1 MPTIYLSPSTQ
12 QANPYIT
19 GGTEEYYMN
28 RLADAMVPYLRS
40 SGIQY
45 TRNTP
50 DMTAAS
56 SIRASNAGNYDVH
69 LALHSNAAPDALSG
83 QIRGT
88 DVYFLSR
95 QHQRQTIGPSL
106 LVHNLKQVY
115 PNPAKVR
122 AVPTTSLGEVSRTRA
137 PGVLIEY
144 AYHDNVEDANW
155 IKNNLDSIARATVRA
170 LTEYFGIPFVEP
182 QPAQEARATFPADI
196 STSAASRPPIP
207 RFWPAPTTATPSPS
221 WASGRDGM
229 WSITAVQW
237 DMPPLNILNRLV
249 EFKIVS
255 TKLQMKWERL
265 QWNVCQAP
273 VKWNGISRK

>member
-88 DVYFLSR
+88 DVYFYPGSTSGRRLAD
-95 QHQRQTIGPSL
+95 L
-106 LVHNLKQVY
+106 LVDNLKQVY

-182 QPAQEARATFPADI
+182 QPAQE
-196 STSAASRPPIP
+196 
-207 RFWPAPTTATPSPS
+207 
-221 WASGRDGM
+221 GQG
-229 WSITAVQW
+229 Q
-237 DMPPLNILNRLV
+237 
-249 EFKIVS
+249 
-255 TKLQMKWERL
+255 RL
-265 QWNVCQAP
+265 QRISQHPQQAVHQFHGFGP
-273 VKWNGISRK
+273 RLRRRPHHHPGRVAGMGCGQLPRYSGICRLSIY

>member
-88 DVYFLSR
+88 DVYFYPGSTSGRRLAD
-95 QHQRQTIGPSL
+95 L
-106 LVHNLKQVY
+106 LVDNLKQVY

-182 QPAQEARATFPADI
+182 QPAQEARVNVSSGYLNIRSKP
-196 STSAASRPPIP
+196 STNSTVLARAYDGDPITILGEWQGWDVVNYRGTVGYAASQYI
-207 RFWPAPTTATPSPS
+207 
-221 WASGRDGM
+221 
-229 WSITAVQW
+229 
-237 DMPPLNILNRLV
+237 
-249 EFKIVS
+249 E
-255 TKLQMKWERL
+255 
-265 QWNVCQAP
+265 P
-273 VKWNGISRK
+273 VG